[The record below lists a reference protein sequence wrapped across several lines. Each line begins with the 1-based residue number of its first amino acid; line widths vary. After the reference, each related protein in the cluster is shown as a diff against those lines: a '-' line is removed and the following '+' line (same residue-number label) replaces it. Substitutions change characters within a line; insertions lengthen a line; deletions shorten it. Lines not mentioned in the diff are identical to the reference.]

1 MKFVQGSLPVKQKKP
16 DCLTLE
22 ADQIEGLQERLSAS
36 SLSGADKKIISTI
49 LEVYV
54 WLYASLQEAK
64 ISISRLKS
72 FFGFTKKTEKG
83 SDCEQTEGDTQ
94 DGSDHSLLLEA
105 AQEAAFGSEAEP
117 NDEDSKKKVPK
128 KVTGV

>member
-1 MKFVQGSLPVKQKKP
+1 MKQKKP
-16 DCLTLE
+16 ERIILK
-22 ADQIEGLQERLSAS
+22 ADEIEGLQERLSVN
-36 SLSGADKKIISTI
+36 SLSSADKKIISTI

-54 WLYASLQEAK
+54 WLYASLQETK

-83 SDCEQTEGDTQ
+83 SDCERTEGDTQ

-105 AQEAAFGSEAEP
+105 AKEAAFGSEAD
-117 NDEDSKKKVPK
+117 DEDSKKKVQK
-128 KVTGV
+128 KVTAG